1 MVGRITAP
9 VTLKRGGVIDSI
21 VPGLY
26 VSLGVL
32 SQTYAYARSR
42 GMAKVDGFVPQP
54 RPSPLQVSQDT
65 SNVRSHSVAG
75 LLSVPSKCLGYSSG
89 TFAFDGD
96 DDEAYASS
104 FLITASSVPS
114 LEANR
119 CVIGQVLDGTSM
131 AFLERL
137 ASVPTKRGI
146 TGVLPGQTSGPPLLK
161 IVVRETQISKVSS
174 STSSS

>member
-1 MVGRITAP
+1 
-9 VTLKRGGVIDSI
+9 
-21 VPGLY
+21 
-26 VSLGVL
+26 
-32 SQTYAYARSR
+32 
-42 GMAKVDGFVPQP
+42 VDGFVPQP
-54 RPSPLQVSQDT
+54 WPSPLQVSQDT
-65 SNVRSHSVAG
+65 SNVHLHSVAG
-75 LLSVPSKCLGYSSG
+75 LLSVPNKGLGYSSG

-96 DDEAYASS
+96 NDEVYHASS
-104 FLITASSVPS
+104 FLITAGSVPA
-114 LEANR
+114 LDANR
-119 CVIGQVLDGTSM
+119 RVIGQVLDGTSM